1 MLAALLRPDAGDA
14 RMVGFDV
21 RSEAQIGRQLTGVT
35 GQDTPVDENLGAIE
49 YLVMF
54 SKLPGLREPTPQRLN
69 WRRRDEHSSLSPL
82 GQRSPASTPAFHV
95 VTAVRHPANGGDAG
109 MAAVWAVLE
118 AVISVVVFAPLTV
131 LAYTRKA

>member
-1 MLAALLRPDAGDA
+1 MVSTTRPTEPAIDA
-14 RMVGFDV
+14 

-35 GQDTPVDENLGAIE
+35 GQNTPVDENLGAIE
-49 YLVMF
+49 YLVLF

-69 WRRRDEHSSLSPL
+69 WRSDEHSSPTTL
-82 GQRSPASTPAFHV
+82 GQRSPASIPAFHV

-109 MAAVWAVLE
+109 MAAVWAALE

-131 LAYTRKA
+131 PAYTRKA